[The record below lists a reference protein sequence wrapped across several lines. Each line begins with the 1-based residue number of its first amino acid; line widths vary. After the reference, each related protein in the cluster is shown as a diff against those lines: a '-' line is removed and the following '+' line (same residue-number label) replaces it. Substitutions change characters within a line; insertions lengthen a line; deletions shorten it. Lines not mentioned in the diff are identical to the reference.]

1 MAVQGLFTQG
11 PSVDDILA
19 KRNKSQFDLQQQ
31 LMNQAAQ
38 GARDPAKMRAVS
50 LLGSSLGRAL
60 GGAMGGQDE
69 ELEKR
74 KAEIA
79 EQKRLQGEYL
89 GIERGGSE
97 EMFAFAQDLADKGL
111 GDAARQM
118 NTAAIAKQQLELE
131 KKQDDQKKAEDDLVI
146 LAEAEA
152 EAQEAIDL
160 QVYAKT
166 LASQLEASNKP
177 LAKILNSGTASQ
189 GIIDEA
195 EKKIAALGDK
205 EKNGDQNKKFTT
217 QISGE
222 DLNALQG
229 TTNYNPTTMF
239 SANSSTGTL
248 SAVGQTGL
256 KDDSTE
262 SKGYTQV
269 TGAALNKQQKTTAY
283 NPATLYQVNK
293 DNQQITP
300 IQGTGTKASKGFKP
314 ILGSDLNAR
323 TGTTAY
329 QPTQM
334 YLENLDNNKIEPI
347 QGTGTTRSEASQAIT
362 DAYGFEHGSPEWKEL
377 YQQKLAIG
385 PSLSISDVKTV
396 TDSWATTS
404 KDEQEKIGIAEE
416 LLGLIKLENNK
427 DVKAPEQLSIIA
439 DRFTSRLFGGSD
451 TKAQAEIAAFRET
464 GSIGQRLAK
473 SATMFLSGTYNEQTF
488 EGFKALAEF
497 ALARN
502 SLAYD
507 QKLVKAK
514 ANYALTVDLTEDQ
527 TDALFGDMK
536 GNPIGKAKKNQPQ
549 NGVQMYQGKQVLAVN
564 GVIYE
569 Y

>member
-1 MAVQGLFTQG
+1 MQGLFTQG
-11 PSVDDILA
+11 PSVQDILA

-31 LMNQAAQ
+31 LMQQASQ
-38 GARDPAKMRAVS
+38 GAREPAKMRAVS

-74 KAEIA
+74 EAEIA
-79 EQKRLQGEYL
+79 EQKRLRGEYL
-89 GIERGGSE
+89 GVERGGSE
-97 EMFAFAQDLADKGL
+97 EMFAFAQDLSDKGL

-118 NTAAIAKQQLELE
+118 NTAAIAKRQLELE
-131 KKQDDQKKAEDDLVI
+131 KKQDDQQKAEDDLVSR
-146 LAEAEA
+146 AEAEA
-152 EAQEAIDL
+152 EAQEAVDL
-160 QVYAKT
+160 QIYAKT

-189 GIIDEA
+189 SIINEG
-195 EKKIAALGDK
+195 EKAIRALGEGK
-205 EKNGDQNKKFTT
+205 KGDQNKNFTT
-217 QISGE
+217 QISGA

-229 TTNYNPTTMF
+229 TTNYNPTTMY
-239 SANSSTGTL
+239 SSNSSTGALT
-248 SAVGQTGL
+248 AVGQTGL

-262 SKGYTQV
+262 SKGYRQV
-269 TGAALNKQQKTTAY
+269 TGAVLNQQQNTTAY
-283 NPATLYQVNK
+283 NPNTLYQVNK
-293 DNQQITP
+293 DNEQITP
-300 IQGTGTKASKGFKP
+300 IQGTGTKVSKGFKP
-314 ILGSDLNAR
+314 ILGSDLNSR

-347 QGTGTTRSEASQAIT
+347 QGTGTIRSEDAQSIM
-362 DAYGFEHGSPEWKEL
+362 DAYDVEYGSDEWKKL
-377 YQQKLAIG
+377 LKQKLAIG
-385 PSLSISDVKTV
+385 PRLSISDVKTV
-396 TDSWATTS
+396 TDSWAATS
-404 KDEQEKIGIAEE
+404 KNEQEKIGISEE

-427 DVKAPEQLSIIA
+427 DVKSPEQLSIIA

-451 TKAQAEIAAFRET
+451 TKAQAEITAFRET

-507 QKLVKAK
+507 KKLVKAK
-514 ANYALTVDLTEDQ
+514 SNYALTVDLTEDQ

-536 GNPIGKAKKNQPQ
+536 GNPIGRAKKNQPQ